1 MAMILGNK
9 DQYKHLTKVEMVHID
24 DVASA
29 HIFLLEYPDAKGRS
43 LKEIERFT
51 LSDLSSKKLLDT
63 GFKYKYGL
71 EEMFDGAIQC
81 CKEKGF
87 L

>member
-1 MAMILGNK
+1 MSAA
-9 DQYKHLTKVEMVHID
+9 D
-24 DVASA
+24 DLRRQNVQHSCS
-29 HIFLLEYPDAKGRS
+29 Y
-43 LKEIERFT
+43 LKEVRGYGIPGV
-51 LSDLSSKKLLDT
+51 SSKKLLDT

-71 EEMFDGAIQC
+71 DEMFDEAIQC